1 MATRRWSSN
10 DLDASI
16 GCSLGFAEI
25 HRSTFLPLQDT
36 DPALLRWIR
45 AKELSTPEEEIV
57 KTARGMRNLQL
68 FGDRLYFDENGI
80 LRLHPPPPID
90 DS

>member
-1 MATRRWSSN
+1 MM
-10 DLDASI
+10 
-16 GCSLGFAEI
+16 
-25 HRSTFLPLQDT
+25 
-36 DPALLRWIR
+36 

-68 FGDRLYFDENGI
+68 FGDRLYFDEHGS
-80 LRLHPPPPID
+80 LRLHPPNHID